1 MNKVIVIGRLTKDP
15 EIRTTSTGKKVANF
29 SIAVNEGKDQNGNDK
44 VQYFNLSAWER
55 LADILE
61 SYVKKGTRVGCV
73 GSLQNRSWDKPD
85 GTKGYATDISCRELE
100 ILSSRS
106 ESEAMAQAG
115 GQSAPSA
122 PAQPAATPSAPNPQQ
137 AAAPATPAPAPKK
150 EAALPEI
157 NVDDINIQM
166 PF

>member
-29 SIAVNEGKDQNGNDK
+29 SIAVNEGKDMNGNDR
-44 VQYFNLSAWER
+44 VQYFNLSAWEK
-55 LADILE
+55 LAGILE
-61 SYVKKGTRVGCV
+61 SYVKKGTRVACV

-106 ESEAMAQAG
+106 ESEAMAGASG
-115 GQSAPSA
+115 GQAAPSSTPSA
-122 PAQPAATPSAPNPQQ
+122 PAPSGPGDQTPPPS
-137 AAAPATPAPAPKK
+137 PKK
-150 EAALPEI
+150 DEVLPEI

>member
-1 MNKVIVIGRLTKDP
+1 MNKVFVIGRLTKDP

-29 SIAVNEGKDQNGNDK
+29 SIAVNEGKDQSGNDR
-44 VQYFNLSAWER
+44 VQYFNLSAWDR
-55 LADILE
+55 LAEILE
-61 SYVKKGTRVGCV
+61 KYVKKGTRVACV

-85 GTKGYATDISCRELE
+85 GTKGYATDISAREVE
-100 ILSSRS
+100 ILSSRA

-115 GQSAPSA
+115 GGASSAAPSA
-122 PAQPAATPSAPNPQQ
+122 PSGGNSTPSAPAEP
-137 AAAPATPAPAPKK
+137 PKQ
-150 EAALPEI
+150 ELPEI